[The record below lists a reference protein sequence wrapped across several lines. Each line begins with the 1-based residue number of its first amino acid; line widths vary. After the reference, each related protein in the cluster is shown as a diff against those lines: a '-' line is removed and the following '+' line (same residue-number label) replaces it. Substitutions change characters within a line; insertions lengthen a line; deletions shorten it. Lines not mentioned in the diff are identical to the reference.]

1 MGVFVSFMLGMFQTP
16 AMAGFAS
23 PPPPPPDHDKALL
36 AGVVVG
42 ALLLAL
48 FLSGC
53 REA

>member
-23 PPPPPPDHDKALL
+23 PPPPPDHDKAVL

-48 FLSGC
+48 FLTGC